1 MSDIP
6 TDSSLQYRK
15 SDTNF
20 HELQLVLKSRYE
32 KKLVKIRVQ
41 NKKQMRIHLK
51 LTPNTETVPFN
62 YQGHLVERFHKWLG
76 VNSVHDELSLYSLS
90 WLWGSKPNKKGFHF
104 RNGGEWFISAY
115 DDDLI
120 KKLIDSIM
128 KNSEVAF
135 GMSVQE
141 LTMQMTPKFQEKAH
155 FQVAS
160 PVFIKRNIEDEQK
173 FYYHSDKEANEL
185 LTETLQ
191 NKLKKAKLNTDVQV
205 RFDDTYRNP
214 QISGTVYKGNR
225 KKGSICPVIVEGSAE
240 AVGFA
245 WNVGIGNG
253 TGMGFGAL
261 R

>member
-1 MSDIP
+1 
-6 TDSSLQYRK
+6 
-15 SDTNF
+15 
-20 HELQLVLKSRYE
+20 
-32 KKLVKIRVQ
+32 
-41 NKKQMRIHLK
+41 MRIYLK
-51 LTPNTETVPFN
+51 LTPNTETCPFS
-62 YQGHLVERFHKWLG
+62 YQGHLVQKFHEWLG
-76 VNSVHDELSLYSLS
+76 ENQVHDDISLYSLS
-90 WLWGSKPNKKGFHF
+90 WLSKGEKVKNGFNFPNGT
-104 RNGGEWFISAY
+104 EWFISSY
-115 DDDLI
+115 DESII
-120 KKLIDSIM
+120 KSIIKGIQ
-128 KNSEVAF
+128 KNSAVAF
-135 GMSVQE
+135 GMFVKEVSIIH
-141 LTMQMTPKFQEKAH
+141 TPEFSRNER

-160 PVFIKRNIEDEQK
+160 PVFIKRNIDELQK
-173 FYYHSDKEANEL
+173 YYYFNDKEANEL

-261 R
+261 I